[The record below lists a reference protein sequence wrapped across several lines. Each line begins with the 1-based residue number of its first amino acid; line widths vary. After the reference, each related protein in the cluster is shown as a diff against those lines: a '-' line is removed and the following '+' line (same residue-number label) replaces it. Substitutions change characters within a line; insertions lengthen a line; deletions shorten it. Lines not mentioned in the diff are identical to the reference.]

1 MNKLFYIIFILSSF
15 LISCEKIIE
24 FDVETTTPKIVIN
37 SIFNTDDNWNVHLS
51 SSLSVIDTSNL
62 TNIENAS
69 VYIFDDQNQIIE
81 TLVHDSLG
89 YYHGILKPI
98 DGLKYKIEASALNFE
113 TVNAIDSIPQ
123 KSTITA
129 LDTSSF
135 VFNGNER
142 ISISIGFNQSM
153 SISNYYKIAV
163 KIGRE
168 KYSTTLDQ
176 NGFNIIDTNYKE
188 KWINVR
194 PESSFAERTS
204 NPKEII
210 FNDNTFNSNEES
222 VSFSIKNLIH
232 KHNQDSNYSLK
243 FITIY
248 FFGISHDHYIYYKS
262 LKIFED
268 NSLNIFAQPIQVFSN
283 INNGFG
289 IFAGATCTKV
299 ELF

>member
-1 MNKLFYIIFILSSF
+1 MNRSFYIIFILLSF
-15 LISCEKIIE
+15 LISCEKVIE

-62 TNIENAS
+62 SNIEDAS

-89 YYHGILKPI
+89 FYQGILKPI

-123 KSTITA
+123 KSTITG

-142 ISISIGFNQSM
+142 ISISIGFNQSI

-176 NGFNIIDTNYKE
+176 NGFNIVDTNYKE

-210 FNDNTFNSNEES
+210 FKDNTFSSNEES
-222 VSFSIKNLIH
+222 VSFSIKNLIN
-232 KHNQDSNYSLK
+232 KHYEDDSYSLK

-248 FFGISHDHYIYYKS
+248 FFGISHDHYKYYNS
-262 LKIFED
+262 LKTYED
-268 NSLNIFAQPIQVFSN
+268 NSSNIFAQPVQVYSN
-283 INNGFG
+283 VNNGFG
-289 IFAGATCTKV
+289 VFAGSTCTKI